1 MIRLITLLI
10 VMFCGLQSQAQVKD
24 KGLSSEAKKCRLL
37 LEALKEDSKWLDARK
52 DENKG
57 VFVIANHGF
66 DFTCLKGVRGFRL
79 VSKADALTEK
89 DVYFI
94 FSINQ
99 SEEGLVVELVRQLQG
114 NPQPLEKI
122 TFSKISR

>member
-1 MIRLITLLI
+1 MIRSITLLI
-10 VMFCGLQSQAQVKD
+10 VMFFGLQSQAQVKD
-24 KGLSSEAKKCRLL
+24 KSLLSESNKCQFL
-37 LEALKEDSKWLDARK
+37 LEALKKDTKWLDARK

-57 VFVIANHGF
+57 IFVVANHGF
-66 DFTCLKGVRGFRL
+66 DFTCLKGLRGVRL
-79 VSKADALTEK
+79 VSKADALTEN

-99 SEEGLVVELVRQLQG
+99 TEEGLVVELVRHLQG

-122 TFSKISR
+122 TFSKITR